1 MGLKKLILHMV
12 LWFFYQVARCL
23 PIRQNRITFVT
34 LTSQTLTGDFKL
46 LDDALKQYPDIEIR
60 YILTKFEKTVKGDL
74 LYFLNCIKQVFVI
87 NMSRVVVI
95 NDNNYVISFFKR
107 PQIKVLQV
115 WHACGAVKKFGNE
128 IDRQYEIKN
137 YDYVLST
144 SEEWKQAYAK
154 AFGVNEHQVLPLG
167 IPRTDALFSKE
178 CRNAY
183 RNEILER
190 YPVLQGKYVVLYTPT
205 FRGNIIKGLR
215 HVELDLSSL
224 IEKLPEQY
232 VILYKMHPLLRD
244 VSLGSGERILNVTD
258 EELNHLYTITD
269 CLITDYSSILFDF
282 SIMEKKVIL
291 YTPDLAD
298 YGETLGFNIDLKSI
312 PFPVCQSAKS
322 LIEELNTKEYDKEAV
337 KEFKNTYFQYQD
349 GESTKRVSSF
359 IYQLLKTNRD

>member
-1 MGLKKLILHMV
+1 MGLKKLILQMV
-12 LWFFYQVARCL
+12 LWVFYQLAKCL
-23 PIRQNRITFVT
+23 PVRQNRITFVT

-46 LDDALKQYPDIEIR
+46 LDDELKQYSDIDIR
-60 YILTKFEKTVKGDL
+60 YILTKFEKTLKGDL

-87 NMSRVVVI
+87 NTSRVVVL
-95 NDNNYVISFFKR
+95 NDNNYVVSYFKR

-144 SEEWKQAYAK
+144 SDEWKQPYAK

-178 CRNAY
+178 CRKTY
-183 RNEILER
+183 KDEMLKK
-190 YPVLQGKYVVLYTPT
+190 YPVLQGKYVLLYTPT

-215 HVELDLSSL
+215 HVELDLFAL
-224 IEKLPEQY
+224 MKELPDTY
-232 VILYKMHPLLRD
+232 VIMYKMHPLLRE
-244 VSLGSGERILNVTD
+244 VSLGSDERILNVTD
-258 EELNHLYTITD
+258 EDLNHLYTVTD

-282 SIMEKKVIL
+282 SIMEQKVIL
-291 YTPDLAD
+291 YTPDLAE

-312 PFPVCQSAKS
+312 PFPVCQTSKS
-322 LIEELNTKEYDKEAV
+322 LMKELCMKEYDKDAV
-337 KEFKNTYFQYQD
+337 KAFKNTYFLYQD

-359 IYQLLKTNRD
+359 IYEQLKEHKR